1 MFSYLSVYICNILSG
16 VRSPDIL
23 DAWDNQFDFYFKIF
37 PLTDSIIF
45 WYLHF
50 SIYLIHHYFYVVG
63 VVIVV
68 VVVIIIIIII
78 IIIYYYYLFLFRSA
92 RSIGLR
98 QCLAIRGSC
107 FSFLDPL
114 DIW

>member
-1 MFSYLSVYICNILSG
+1 MNLTSAAVVPDLLSFFAQISVTQRNIRRANFLQIYI
-16 VRSPDIL
+16 P
-23 DAWDNQFDFYFKIF
+23 
-37 PLTDSIIF
+37 
-45 WYLHF
+45 
-50 SIYLIHHYFYVVG
+50 
-63 VVIVV
+63 
-68 VVVIIIIIII
+68 
-78 IIIYYYYLFLFRSA
+78 IIIYYYYLFLFLSA